1 MNTTPN
7 INSTA
12 KSQQSAS
19 TSDRNALFRQES
31 LERLS
36 SPEQL
41 DQLMQ
46 IVTPQSW
53 VPLGVLGVL
62 VFAGMVWSIVGR
74 IPITV
79 SGRGLLV
86 ADSDGSGELIGVTYF
101 AKADGDR
108 IQPGMDILLLPSGIS
123 EETGGI
129 RGQVHTVAE
138 SPLQTLDDIRQ
149 LEETG
154 DSPLHDTPIQVIA
167 DLNRDESTMSGLEMS
182 SPSGAEMMIP
192 PGKTVMA
199 RVTVDRRSPISFI
212 FPFLD
217 R

>member
-1 MNTTPN
+1 MNADRRT
-7 INSTA
+7 NSNA
-12 KSQQSAS
+12 DSKKSDSK
-19 TSDRNALFRQES
+19 SDRNSLFRQES

-46 IVTPQSW
+46 IVTPKSW
-53 VPLGVLGVL
+53 IPLGTLGVL
-62 VFAGMVWSIVGR
+62 VVAGLIWSVVGQ

-86 ADSDGSGELIGVTYF
+86 EESDGSGELIGVTYF

-129 RGQVHTVAE
+129 RGTVQSVAE
-138 SPLQTLDDIRQ
+138 SPFQTLDDIRQ
-149 LEETG
+149 LEEAG
-154 DSPLHDTPIQVIA
+154 ESPLQDTPIEVIA
-167 DLNRDESTMSGLEMS
+167 DLNRDDSTMSGLEMS

-192 PGKTVMA
+192 SGKTVTA